1 MKPERLVF
9 AFILTLIIT
18 TSITSRNNNKRLIKE
33 LQQDKDRLQQQVL
46 DMRKQYNNL
55 HEILNKLL
63 EDKGA

>member
-9 AFILTLIIT
+9 AFILTLIVA

>member
-9 AFILTLIIT
+9 AFILTLIVA

-46 DMRKQYNNL
+46 DMREQYNNL

-63 EDKGA
+63 EDKRA